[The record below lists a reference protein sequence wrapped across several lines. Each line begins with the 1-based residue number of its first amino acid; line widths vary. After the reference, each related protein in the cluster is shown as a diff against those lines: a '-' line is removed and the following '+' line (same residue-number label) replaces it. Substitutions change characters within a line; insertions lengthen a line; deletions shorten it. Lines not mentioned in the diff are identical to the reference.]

1 MAHVSR
7 SQGLMSGVACPVTA
21 LSLEGILGIQVL
33 LKSDF
38 DISALS
44 SEIITFKNLSW
55 DGILKFIIPSQY

>member
-1 MAHVSR
+1 
-7 SQGLMSGVACPVTA
+7 MSGVACPVTA

-44 SEIITFKNLSW
+44 SEIMTFKNLSW